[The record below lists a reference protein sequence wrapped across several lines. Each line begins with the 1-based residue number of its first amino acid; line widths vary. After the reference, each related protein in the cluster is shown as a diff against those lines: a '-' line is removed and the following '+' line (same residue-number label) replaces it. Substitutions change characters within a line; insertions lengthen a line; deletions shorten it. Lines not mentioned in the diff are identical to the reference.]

1 MRRSVRN
8 IAFSLLAFAILAVP
22 AAAQDVAGT
31 WAFTMDTP
39 QGEMVMEVVFAQDG
53 AEVTGTADF
62 AMAEATEI
70 SDGLYED
77 GVLSFL
83 MHLGFEG
90 QWITVEMEADV
101 DGDEM
106 TGEAY
111 VAEMGEGSSFTAKRS
126 DLD

>member
-1 MRRSVRN
+1 MRRLAHS
-8 IAFSLLAFAILAVP
+8 ISLSLLAFALLAVP
-22 AAAQDVAGT
+22 ATAQDVSGNWT
-31 WAFTMDTP
+31 FTMDTP
-39 QGEMVMEVVFAQDG
+39 QGVMTMEVAFAQDG
-53 AEVTGTADF
+53 DEVTGEADF

-106 TGEAY
+106 VGEAY

-126 DLD
+126 DSD